1 MPFLL
6 LAIALAAAG
15 CGKWSSEERR
25 QVDAFTTSVVKADE
39 ASTLSPLEVEKVTA
53 TLKEALDASSIVT
66 DPVLAK
72 IHPELP
78 EQYRSRFVTALRMRH
93 DALRDLPPG
102 EPLTAKQLE
111 WQIPMAE
118 WGDWYSAN
126 VAALRQNIE

>member
-1 MPFLL
+1 MGRRRRRNSVCSSYTGRLEPAARGGSLVSMRMPFLL

-78 EQYRSRFVTALRMRH
+78 EQYR
-93 DALRDLPPG
+93 
-102 EPLTAKQLE
+102 
-111 WQIPMAE
+111 
-118 WGDWYSAN
+118 
-126 VAALRQNIE
+126 